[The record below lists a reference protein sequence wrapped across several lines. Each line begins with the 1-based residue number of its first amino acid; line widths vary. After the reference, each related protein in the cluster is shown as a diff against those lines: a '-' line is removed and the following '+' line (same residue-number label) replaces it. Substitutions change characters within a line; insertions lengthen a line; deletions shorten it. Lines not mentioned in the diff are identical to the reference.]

1 MAQRLLA
8 FACSSLSKETIVQLV
23 ADVIGTVGA
32 AAGCVK
38 ICEHLQKDHDAA
50 CSCKPHRDLAA
61 LELAELHTP
70 ERLRAR
76 GVFLCGGPRAEAM
89 FEEDYCFS
97 EKPVSE
103 AHVEANPHS
112 QCHCCYIKEMDHLM
126 GFD

>member
-8 FACSSLSKETIVQLV
+8 FACSSLSEETIVQLV

-38 ICEHLQKDHDAA
+38 ICEHLQKYHDTA
-50 CSCKPHRDLAA
+50 CSCKPHRNLAA
-61 LELAELHTP
+61 LELAELQTP
-70 ERLRAR
+70 ERLRAC

-89 FEEDYCFS
+89 FEEDYCFN

-112 QCHCCYIKEMDHLM
+112 QCHRCYTKEMDHLM